1 MQELPNTES
10 AIVTML
16 AIAHS
21 MVKEAETKVVRPT
34 ERAEKKLDRLL
45 EAFEKAYQKVYD
57 AWASRG

>member
-10 AIVTML
+10 ADVTVL
-16 AIAHS
+16 ALAHS
-21 MVKEAETKVVRPT
+21 MVKQAETNVIRPS
-34 ERAEKKLDRLL
+34 EKAEEKLDRLL